1 MSRTYHLDGVSVE
14 ALRGVSLIVQPGDYV
29 ALVGPSGSG
38 KSTLMHL
45 LGGLDRP
52 TGGRLV
58 IGGRDVTRWPRRRW
72 PTLRNE
78 TIGFVFQAFHLLPRT
93 SAVENVA
100 LPLVYRGV
108 SARQRRERAAAM
120 LGRVGLGHRLD
131 HRPNQMSGG
140 EQQRVAIAR
149 ALVTEPTV
157 LLADEPTGNL
167 DSVTGEA
174 VLELLERLN
183 AESGVALVMVTHDQ
197 EVAARARRRI
207 TMRDGVV
214 VADSAAADDAAAV
227 ARRPDGD
234 DPHSDH
240 DRPPSVDHGRPA
252 TLVPAPSAE
261 PRSASGSGPGHP
273 SGGSGGAAGATG
285 RLPREADPRE
295 PGVRAS
301 PEVRREG
308 RRGVAGGA
316 GRAAGQ
322 PAAQRAD
329 HARGDHRGG
338 LGGAAGRHRHR
349 HQAEGR
355 ATGRG
360 PRLQPAA
367 GRPRPG
373 SSWARRRRCRR

>member
-1 MSRTYHLDGVSVE
+1 MNEPAGAGPRGERPHRERAPAIEAVDVSRTYQLDGVSVA
-14 ALRGVSLIVQPGDYV
+14 ALRGVSLTVQPGDYV

-58 IGGRDVTRWPRRRW
+58 IGGRDVNALAP
-72 PTLRNE
+72 PEMATLRNE

-167 DSVTGEA
+167 DSVTGA
-174 VLELLERLN
+174 SVLELLEQLN

-197 EVAARARRRI
+197 EVAARAHRRI

-214 VADSAAADDAAAV
+214 VADSA
-227 ARRPDGD
+227 
-234 DPHSDH
+234 DPHAAH

-285 RLPREADPRE
+285 RLPHETEQPEADPR
-295 PGVRAS
+295 
-301 PEVRREG
+301 
-308 RRGVAGGA
+308 GA
-316 GRAAGQ
+316 RDAAAGE
-322 PAAQRAD
+322 RAV
-329 HARGDHRGG
+329 
-338 LGGAAGRHRHR
+338 
-349 HQAEGR
+349 E
-355 ATGRG
+355 
-360 PRLQPAA
+360 
-367 GRPRPG
+367 RPG
-373 SSWARRRRCRR
+373 GTA

>member
-1 MSRTYHLDGVSVE
+1 MPAIEAVDVSRTYQLDGVSVE
-14 ALRGVSLIVQPGDYV
+14 ALRGVSLTVQQGDYV

-58 IGGRDVTRWPRRRW
+58 IGGRDVSALSP
-72 PTLRNE
+72 PEMATLRNE

-108 SARQRRERAAAM
+108 PARQRRERAAAV

-167 DSVTGEA
+167 DSVTGAA

-214 VADSAAADDAAAV
+214 VADSASDSPTTAAGTSD
-227 ARRPDGD
+227 D
-234 DPHSDH
+234 DPADAH
-240 DRPPSVDHGRPA
+240 DRPLAVDQGRPA

-261 PRSASGSGPGHP
+261 PRFASGRGPGHP
-273 SGGSGGAAGATG
+273 PGGSGGAAGATG
-285 RLPREADPRE
+285 RLPHP
-295 PGVRAS
+295 PVGTGTHPPVGTGTHPPVGS
-301 PEVRREG
+301 
-308 RRGVAGGA
+308 GGN
-316 GRAAGQ
+316 
-322 PAAQRAD
+322 D
-329 HARGDHRGG
+329 
-338 LGGAAGRHRHR
+338 
-349 HQAEGR
+349 
-355 ATGRG
+355 
-360 PRLQPAA
+360 
-367 GRPRPG
+367 
-373 SSWARRRRCRR
+373 S

>member
-1 MSRTYHLDGVSVE
+1 MDVSRTYQLEGVSVE
-14 ALRGVSLIVQPGDYV
+14 ALRGVSLTVQAGDYV

-58 IGGRDVTRWPRRRW
+58 IGGRDVNALSP
-72 PTLRNE
+72 PEMATLRNE

-167 DSVTGEA
+167 DSVTGAA

-214 VADSAAADDAAAV
+214 VADSATDDGPPTAISVADPGAS
-227 ARRPDGD
+227 
-234 DPHSDH
+234 HLH
-240 DRPPSVDHGRPA
+240 DRPLSVDHGRPA

-273 SGGSGGAAGATG
+273 PGGSGGATGATG
-285 RLPREADPRE
+285 RLPHPPSGARGPDDA
-295 PGVRAS
+295 
-301 PEVRREG
+301 
-308 RRGVAGGA
+308 GVAAGG
-316 GRAAGQ
+316 
-322 PAAQRAD
+322 
-329 HARGDHRGG
+329 
-338 LGGAAGRHRHR
+338 
-349 HQAEGR
+349 
-355 ATGRG
+355 
-360 PRLQPAA
+360 
-367 GRPRPG
+367 G
-373 SSWARRRRCRR
+373 SES

>member
-1 MSRTYHLDGVSVE
+1 MTGSPPAIEAVDVSRTYQLDGVSVE
-14 ALRGVSLIVQPGDYV
+14 ALRGVSLTVQPGDYV

-58 IGGRDVTRWPRRRW
+58 IGGRDVAALSP
-72 PTLRNE
+72 PEMATLRNE

-167 DSVTGEA
+167 DSVTGAA

-214 VADSAAADDAAAV
+214 VADSADSSADTGPPAAGSRTDDGAIHL
-227 ARRPDGD
+227 P
-234 DPHSDH
+234 
-240 DRPPSVDHGRPA
+240 DRPLSVDHGRPA

-261 PRSASGSGPGHP
+261 PRSVSGIGPGHP

-285 RLPREADPRE
+285 RLPHPPVSGHGPDDADT
-295 PGVRAS
+295 
-301 PEVRREG
+301 
-308 RRGVAGGA
+308 
-316 GRAAGQ
+316 
-322 PAAQRAD
+322 
-329 HARGDHRGG
+329 
-338 LGGAAGRHRHR
+338 
-349 HQAEGR
+349 
-355 ATGRG
+355 ATGG
-360 PRLQPAA
+360 
-367 GRPRPG
+367 G
-373 SSWARRRRCRR
+373 SGS